1 MEAPQVVSYAF
12 RVTSINGTSLDIDWP
27 RVLSSLTKT
36 LRNGSQIFPMS
47 QDVGGQRGGLVKV
60 KLNAACMRN
69 DDPGPSSTVFLFSGS
84 KLRTTYHVNW
94 FQSERVRHAA

>member
-47 QDVGGQRGGLVKV
+47 QDVGPERRFGQGQTKCCC
-60 KLNAACMRN
+60 CMRN
-69 DDPGPSSTVFLFSGS
+69 DDPGPFSHS
-84 KLRTTYHVNW
+84 LP
-94 FQSERVRHAA
+94 FQ

>member
-36 LRNGSQIFPMS
+36 LRNGSQRFPMS
-47 QDVGGQRGGLVKV
+47 QDVGPERRFGQGQT
-60 KLNAACMRN
+60 NAAVVCAMMTL
-69 DDPGPSSTVFLFSGS
+69 GPSPTVFLFSRP
-84 KLRTTYHVNW
+84 KLRTIYHVNR
-94 FQSERVRHAA
+94 FPSKRVRRAA